1 MKTWRTDGRMDRKDE
16 QYATHIF
23 EVCACITCIVK
34 SRLILKGTT
43 TLMITMFHMKDLNK
57 PWILIPVSSES
68 VENCKSC
75 GRLNICKWTVKE
87 AAIL

>member
-1 MKTWRTDGRMDRKDE
+1 MTDRRKDG
-16 QYATHIF
+16 QKRYATHIF

-43 TLMITMFHMKDLNK
+43 TLMITMFHMEDLNK

-75 GRLNICKWTVKE
+75 GRLNICKRTVKE

>member
-23 EVCACITCIVK
+23 EDCACITYIVK
-34 SRLILKGTT
+34 SRLIL
-43 TLMITMFHMKDLNK
+43 TMFHMKDLNK